1 MELSII
7 DGNFPKQDAERIV
20 KDIFS
25 VKILYHQNRIQSNQL
40 TEEEQMR
47 SESRMLELENNLQKV
62 LKKIRAYQ
70 EEELSIRAHIELS
83 IFAPITQ

>member
-1 MELSII
+1 
-7 DGNFPKQDAERIV
+7 V
-20 KDIFS
+20 KDIFA

-40 TEEEQMR
+40 NEDELMR

>member
-20 KDIFS
+20 KDIFD
-25 VKILYHQNRIQSNQL
+25 VKILYHQNRLQSNQL
-40 TEEEQMR
+40 TVDERLR
-47 SESRMLELENNLQKV
+47 SETRIQELENNLQK
-62 LKKIRAYQ
+62 LLNKIRAYH

>member
-1 MELSII
+1 
-7 DGNFPKQDAERIV
+7 
-20 KDIFS
+20 
-25 VKILYHQNRIQSNQL
+25 
-40 TEEEQMR
+40 
-47 SESRMLELENNLQKV
+47 LENNLQKV

>member
-7 DGNFPKQDAERIV
+7 DGNFPKQDAEKIV

>member
-20 KDIFS
+20 KDIFA

-40 TEEEQMR
+40 TVDERLR
-47 SESRMLELENNLQKV
+47 SETRIQELENNLQK
-62 LKKIRAYQ
+62 LLNKIRAYH